1 MYDGT
6 KSEAAYTPTQANVL
20 VAEECRRVADS
31 HVKDAEA
38 EEEALTQSVGRP
50 SRSKEEWE
58 RRQRRR
64 MRF

>member
-1 MYDGT
+1 MYDAMEC
-6 KSEAAYTPTQANVL
+6 EAAYAPTEADVL
-20 VAEECRRVADS
+20 VDEERRRVADS

-38 EEEALTQSVGRP
+38 EEEALAQSVGRP
-50 SRSKEEWE
+50 PRSKEEWK